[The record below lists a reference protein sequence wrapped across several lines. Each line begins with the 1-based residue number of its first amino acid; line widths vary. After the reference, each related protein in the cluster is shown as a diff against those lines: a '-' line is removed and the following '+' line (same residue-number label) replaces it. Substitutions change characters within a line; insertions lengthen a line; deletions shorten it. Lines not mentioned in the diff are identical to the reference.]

1 MQEPGPVATVCSIV
15 RLDETGEVTRTGQS
29 GKGRLTGTVAVKGC
43 ARLWQPRNAQGVSAN
58 KFPEL
63 SPLWLSNAV
72 GAPHGVTAESKGTQG
87 LQGTEQGGE
96 VGEQT
101 WK

>member
-15 RLDETGEVTRTGQS
+15 RLDETGEMTRTGQS
-29 GKGRLTGTVAVKGC
+29 GKGHLTGTVAVKGC
-43 ARLWQPRNAQGVSAN
+43 SQSVATRNTQGVSAN
-58 KFPEL
+58 KFPERA
-63 SPLWLSNAV
+63 PLWLSNAV
-72 GAPHGVTAESKGTQG
+72 GAPHRVKAESKGTQG